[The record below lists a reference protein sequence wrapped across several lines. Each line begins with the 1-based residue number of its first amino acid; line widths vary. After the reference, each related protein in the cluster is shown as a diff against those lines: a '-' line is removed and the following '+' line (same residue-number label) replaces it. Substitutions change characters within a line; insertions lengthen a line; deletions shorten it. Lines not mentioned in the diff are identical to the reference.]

1 MPYQHHK
8 SLLVTS
14 DPVDPMVYLATE
26 FYFNS
31 NTTYRYQ
38 IVKFGLLNS
47 SNIVESV
54 LYRRS
59 TNGSAENQPVLMFG
73 ETEDVLYIF
82 GRQDLRYKWENITTG
97 IINNDTLIKNNTLV
111 RLNWAGNITFGFGF
125 GNNSGNRFMDFVFVD
140 QDVNTTTKR
149 HALVFIFG
157 NRNYGRIYVKGE
169 EVN

>member
-82 GRQDLRYKWENITTG
+82 GR
-97 IINNDTLIKNNTLV
+97 
-111 RLNWAGNITFGFGF
+111 
-125 GNNSGNRFMDFVFVD
+125 
-140 QDVNTTTKR
+140 
-149 HALVFIFG
+149 
-157 NRNYGRIYVKGE
+157 
-169 EVN
+169 